1 MTDVP
6 MTEISELSLGEAE
19 QRLERL
25 IENTAAAGKSEPDEL
40 PEMNALF
47 KRIWDIRGN
56 IHGIPYDAFEND
68 CFPDPI
74 SFRPLSRVW
83 RCRQGEIWR

>member
-1 MTDVP
+1 
-6 MTEISELSLGEAE
+6 MTEISELLLEEAQ

-25 IENTAAAGKSEPDEL
+25 VENAAAAGKSEPDEL

-68 CFPDPI
+68 SCPDPI
-74 SFRPLSRVW
+74 SFQPLSRVS
-83 RCRQGEIWR
+83 RCRRGEIWR

>member
-6 MTEISELSLGEAE
+6 MTEINELLREEAE

-25 IENTAAAGKSEPDEL
+25 IENAAAAGKSEPDEL

-47 KRIWDIRGN
+47 KHIWDIRGN

-68 CFPDPI
+68 SCPDPI
-74 SFRPLSRVW
+74 SFQPLSRVW
-83 RCRQGEIWR
+83 RCRRGEIWR